1 MSAEEKCIEKFQ
13 DRLEAWDYIGALE
26 CLDDPVWTPWLE
38 KNAALELTPVVITY
52 ITGWNVVLTQT
63 HGCKKCT
70 QLPKCPKTI

>member
-52 ITGWNVVLTQT
+52 ITGYSTRIQRS
-63 HGCKKCT
+63 KFSSRE
-70 QLPKCPKTI
+70 